1 MSWKEYKIWGSANL
15 GMYPTFILI
24 SRVSLDKSF
33 AIYEPQY
40 VKEARMIV
48 PSLLSGRKDE

>member
-15 GMYPTFILI
+15 GVYPTFILI